1 MKSKDNQPLLY
12 TEEGWVNIPAL
23 SCVNAWCY
31 VIIGKR
37 QVGKTYGTLKHMLRQ
52 GTPFV
57 YMRRTETEFAAIVSD
72 DSLNPFN
79 PFEVDGLP
87 VGIVKNGKI
96 SYAIGEME
104 QDENGNAQMTKKL
117 GLGLTLTSISRIR
130 GFDGS
135 IYTDIVYDEF
145 IPERIVVQR
154 KAEGDALLN
163 AYVTLNGN
171 RELNGKPPLRL
182 WLLANAFD
190 IGNQVLQELGLVQ
203 TVADMSRKGEEYRL
217 LDTGIAIVMP
227 KSEGITDKRKQTQF
241 MRHMSKQKDSKFYKM
256 AMENKFSYNDLSQVR
271 PMSIKGMRPEFVIND
286 LYCYKYERLHWYIC
300 TSPFESY
307 KKYADTDVGK
317 AQFRKDFPLIQAA
330 FNLGQIYFSDAS
342 ALIAFKKYLD
352 IVD

>member
-163 AYVTLNGN
+163 AYVTLM
-171 RELNGKPPLRL
+171 
-182 WLLANAFD
+182 
-190 IGNQVLQELGLVQ
+190 V
-203 TVADMSRKGEEYRL
+203 
-217 LDTGIAIVMP
+217 IV
-227 KSEGITDKRKQTQF
+227 
-241 MRHMSKQKDSKFYKM
+241 
-256 AMENKFSYNDLSQVR
+256 N
-271 PMSIKGMRPEFVIND
+271 
-286 LYCYKYERLHWYIC
+286 
-300 TSPFESY
+300 
-307 KKYADTDVGK
+307 
-317 AQFRKDFPLIQAA
+317 
-330 FNLGQIYFSDAS
+330 
-342 ALIAFKKYLD
+342 
-352 IVD
+352 